1 MSASAWLP
9 YQSPRSLQ
17 HSLVCFVP
25 SLPAT
30 LFTHPFPRHVSQ
42 CLAPILKSSLTST
55 LFGLLRR
62 ICAHLVCSPFPHR
75 VLHGWLAE
83 GSFISWVVWV
93 LIECESPVTS
103 AHHATHSASL
113 ALGILPPSFFFFVF
127 SFWFCCFVG
136 FGGCE
141 FWPGSQPLSRLLS

>member
-1 MSASAWLP
+1 MADCHP
-9 YQSPRSLQ
+9 
-17 HSLVCFVP
+17 HSMCRYLGDHLEGLMRAFAMVCFIP

-93 LIECESPVTS
+93 LIECESLVTS
-103 AHHATHSASL
+103 THHTSHSASL
-113 ALGILPPSFFFFVF
+113 ALGVLPPSFFSSLCVFFLVLF
-127 SFWFCCFVG
+127 FW
-136 FGGCE
+136 GG
-141 FWPGSQPLSRLLS
+141 WRL